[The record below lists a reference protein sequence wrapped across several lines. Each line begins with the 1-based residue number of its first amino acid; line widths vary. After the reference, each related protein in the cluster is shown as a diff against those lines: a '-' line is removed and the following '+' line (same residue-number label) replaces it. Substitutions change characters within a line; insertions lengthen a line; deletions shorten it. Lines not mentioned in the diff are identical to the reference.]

1 MTKIP
6 KKQSDSFHSVENDEI
21 LITRAAATAASI
33 DIKYKRASSTDKV
46 ILRPWRDE
54 AFSAYARARLKLLED
69 ETRSSDADVQ
79 EMHAIRKQVANAR
92 KTQSLVKSIGRF
104 AAFLGR
110 FI

>member
-1 MTKIP
+1 M
-6 KKQSDSFHSVENDEI
+6 ENDEI
-21 LITRAAATAASI
+21 MITKAAATAASI

-46 ILRPWRDE
+46 ILRPWRDK

-69 ETRSSDADVQ
+69 ETVSSDADLQ
-79 EMHAIRKQVANAR
+79 EMHTIRKQVTNAR
-92 KTQSLVKSIGRF
+92 KTQSLVMHIGRF